1 MRAGVSDAN
10 WQEESTPLK
19 RRTRTTTKLDPLIFE
34 YDTKE
39 DAEAYDVWFR
49 KKVPEELDDQGPDIP
64 HEAVMDETDRIIQ
77 EAEGR
82 QKATKG

>member
-1 MRAGVSDAN
+1 M
-10 WQEESTPLK
+10 
-19 RRTRTTTKLDPLIFE
+19 
-34 YDTKE
+34 
-39 DAEAYDVWFR
+39 WFR